1 MRTKT
6 ILLSALLGSLGSVS
20 LMAQS
25 TNVYSLNAV
34 GYINITVQPGF
45 NIVSSPLISVDT
57 AGNTNAISNILNNAT
72 GAYKKWQFW
81 GFTPASG
88 YAEAVGNATGWIQGT
103 SPSALTL
110 VPGAAAWLFNP
121 GANPSNITFVGTV
134 PSGTLVN
141 TLTSNSFNLVS
152 SILPTSGDI
161 VTNPLMSFTTGTK
174 KDQMWEFTPGTGT
187 GAGYKEAVFGTKWTG
202 GTDPT
207 GDPVQPTIGSGFWY
221 LNNQSTNNSWV
232 ENFSVGQ

>member
-34 GYINITVQPGF
+34 GYINVTVQPGF
-45 NIVSSPLISVDT
+45 NIVSCPLISVDT
-57 AGNTNAISNILNNAT
+57 GGNTNAISNILNNAT
-72 GAYKKWQFW
+72 GTYKKWQYW
-81 GFTPASG
+81 GFSPAGG
-88 YAEAVGNATGWIQGT
+88 YKEELGTATGWNLGGV
-103 SPSALTL
+103 STL
-110 VPGAAAWLFNP
+110 APGEAAWLFNP
-121 GANPSNITFVGTV
+121 GSAASNITFVGTV

-161 VTNPLMSFTTGTK
+161 ITNPLMTFTTPAK
-174 KDQMWEFTPGTGT
+174 KDQVWTYTAGTG
-187 GAGYKEAVFGTKWTG
+187 GGYKETIFGAGSWNA
-202 GTDPT
+202 
-207 GDPVQPTIGSGFWY
+207 GDPVQATIGGGFWY
-221 LNNQSTNNSWV
+221 FNAQTTNNNWI